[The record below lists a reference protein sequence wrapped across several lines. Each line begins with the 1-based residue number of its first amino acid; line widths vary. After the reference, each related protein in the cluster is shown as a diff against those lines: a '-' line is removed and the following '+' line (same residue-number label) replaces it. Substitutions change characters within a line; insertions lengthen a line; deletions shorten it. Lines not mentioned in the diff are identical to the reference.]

1 MNISARIYD
10 ELKFIARKRE
20 HAFNLYSIF
29 LNVFESKVIKFWW
42 IRSNNISELLFG
54 GPNILEFSD
63 SSKVINPGSVLQLSF
78 WGYSVRNKN
87 WFFIYIL
94 HYYAIICVTDYF
106 WFSAKYLIEH
116 CHTAATLPTSERVIS
131 GITKSKLFLLSA
143 PAGIFI
149 CTQHRWSRT
158 RRAAVRAL
166 SRGGRG
172 FLCALFLGFFIQSR
186 LSWAYNFF

>member
-116 CHTAATLPTSERVIS
+116 CHTANYGRKYGCNATYLWKGDFWHNQIKTLPSFRS
-131 GITKSKLFLLSA
+131 GGDFYLYST
-143 PAGIFI
+143 
-149 CTQHRWSRT
+149 
-158 RRAAVRAL
+158 
-166 SRGGRG
+166 
-172 FLCALFLGFFIQSR
+172 
-186 LSWAYNFF
+186 